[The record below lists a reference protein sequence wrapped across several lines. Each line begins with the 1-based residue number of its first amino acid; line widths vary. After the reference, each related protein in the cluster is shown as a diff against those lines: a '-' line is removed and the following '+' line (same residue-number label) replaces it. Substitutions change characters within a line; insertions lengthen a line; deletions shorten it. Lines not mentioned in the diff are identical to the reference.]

1 MLFSVRL
8 VSRQPHDVSVD
19 AWQSLVADQL
29 RAMKVHYDQGRLRAI
44 YRETG
49 AGVLAIFDVPG
60 AQEMDQH
67 LAQMPLFRYFA
78 EVDVHALWDMSP
90 TIQSLE

>member
-8 VSRQPHDVSVD
+8 VSRQPVDVPTD
-19 AWQSLVADQL
+19 TWQGLVGEQL
-29 RAMKVHYDQGRLRAI
+29 RAMKAHHEQGRVRAV

-60 AQEMDQH
+60 AQEMDQY
-67 LAQMPLFRYFA
+67 LAQMPLARYFV
-78 EVDVHALWDMSP
+78 ETSVHALWDMEP
-90 TIQSLE
+90 TLKSL

>member
-8 VSRQPHDVSVD
+8 VSKQPGDVPVD
-19 AWQSLVADQL
+19 AWQGLVGEQL
-29 RAMKVHYDQGRLRAI
+29 RAMKTHHEQGRLRAV

-60 AQEMDQH
+60 AQDMDQL

-78 EVDVHALWDMSP
+78 EVDVHALWDMVP
-90 TIQSLE
+90 TLQSL

>member
-8 VSRQPHDVSVD
+8 VSKQPPELTMD
-19 AWQSLVADQL
+19 AWQTLVADQL
-29 RAMKVHYDQGRLRAI
+29 RAMKVHHEQGRVRAV

-60 AQEMDQH
+60 AQDMDQY
-67 LAQMPLFRYFA
+67 LAQMPLARYFA
-78 EVDVHALWDMSP
+78 EVSVHALWDMAP
-90 TIQSLE
+90 TLQSL

>member
-8 VSRQPHDVSVD
+8 VSRQPAELSTET
-19 AWQSLVADQL
+19 WQGLVADQL
-29 RAMKVHYDQGRLRAI
+29 RAMKAHHEQGRVRAI

-60 AQEMDQH
+60 AQEMDQY
-67 LAQMPLFRYFA
+67 LAQMPLARYFA
-78 EVDVHALWDMSP
+78 EVSVHAIWDMAP
-90 TIQSLE
+90 TLQSL

>member
-8 VSRQPHDVSVD
+8 VSRQPADLSTD
-19 AWQSLVADQL
+19 TWQGLVAEQL
-29 RAMKVHYDQGRLRAI
+29 RTMKTHHEQGRVRAI

-60 AQEMDQH
+60 AQEMDQY
-67 LAQMPLFRYFA
+67 LAQMPLARYFA
-78 EVDVHALWDMSP
+78 EVSVHALWDMAP
-90 TIQSLE
+90 TLQAL